1 MAKKTDDRIILWP
14 EYFDS
19 DLTRAE
25 GRRVSKETAVSTPNA
40 EDVFRA
46 CQKLGLSSEL
56 EYDKAHPSR
65 WFDPRGRVKVPAK
78 YNKTKTINIVAK
90 RLSRKKK

>member
-1 MAKKTDDRIILWP
+1 MAKKRDDRIILWP

-19 DLTRAE
+19 SLTRSE
-25 GRRVSKETAVSTPNA
+25 GRRVPADAAVPSPNA

-46 CQKLGLSSEL
+46 CQKLGLSPEL
-56 EYDKAHPSR
+56 EYDKSHPSR
-65 WFDPRGRVKVPAK
+65 WFDPRGRVRVPAK
-78 YNKTKTINIVAK
+78 FNKTKTIKMVAK

>member
-19 DLTRAE
+19 SLTRAE
-25 GRRVSKETAVSTPNA
+25 GRRVPIEYAVSTPSS
-40 EDVFRA
+40 DDLFRA
-46 CQKLGLSSEL
+46 CQKLGLSPEL

-65 WFDPRGRVKVPAK
+65 WFEPRGRVKVYAK
-78 YNKTKTINIVAK
+78 YNKTKTIAIVAK